1 MADFETLRAAVSAL
15 ERVEG
20 ITPINL
26 LDLPAPLNDA
36 LRQLTRRSA
45 MTLDELAQLAGL
57 PPDEMLILAEMLVSK
72 GYLTSENRASATGS
86 LVFRLYFARM
96 RRKTINLDL

>member
-1 MADFETLRAAVSAL
+1 MADFDTLRAAVQGL

-26 LDLPAPLNDA
+26 LDLPTPLNEG
-36 LRQLTRRSA
+36 LRQLTRQSS
-45 MTLDELAQLAGL
+45 MTLEDLAALVGL
-57 PPDEMLILAEMLVSK
+57 PPDQMLILAEMLVDK
-72 GYLTSENRASATGS
+72 GYLTSENRSSVTGS
-86 LVFRLYFARM
+86 LMFRIYFARM

>member
-1 MADFETLRAAVSAL
+1 MADFDTLRTAVNAL

-26 LDLPAPLNDA
+26 LDLPPPLNDA
-36 LRQLTRRSA
+36 LRQLTRQSS
-45 MTLDELAQLAGL
+45 MTLEDLANVVGL
-57 PPDEMLILAEMLVSK
+57 PVDQMLTLAELLVSK
-72 GYLTSENRASATGS
+72 GYLTSESQSSTTGN

-96 RRKTINLDL
+96 RRRTINLDL

>member
-1 MADFETLRAAVSAL
+1 MADFDTLRAAVNAL

-26 LDLPAPLNDA
+26 LDLPHPLNEA
-36 LRQLTRRSA
+36 LRQLTRQSS
-45 MTLDELAQLAGL
+45 MTLEDLANAVGL
-57 PPDEMLILAEMLVSK
+57 PPDQMLMLAEMLVDK
-72 GYLTSENRASATGS
+72 GYLTSEKRSSVTGN

-96 RRKTINLDL
+96 RRRTINLDL